1 MLKSKYL
8 LVNSRFIISVFYFS
22 FFLFII
28 IIVVIVVVVTSSS
41 EALFDFGHCLLA
53 NPSSLAIFEKHYRIS
68 SNVSISILFL
78 INCYR
83 SLQLFEK
90 CVGAVHLTASRR
102 NMFKQRIQQLI
113 LHFELCFCH
122 TTKYFCLFLPFF
134 FSCRSYV
141 LLSSLAF
148 YMFSFE
154 RMKNIA
160 SRFGLFVCVCRFSG

>member
-22 FFLFII
+22 FFFLFII

-134 FSCRSYV
+134 FVS
-141 LLSSLAF
+141 
-148 YMFSFE
+148 
-154 RMKNIA
+154 
-160 SRFGLFVCVCRFSG
+160 FVCAALFSCFLYVFF